1 MALPD
6 CTKTWVRLQR
16 RLFEGYVWQM
26 LERWKV
32 THLRNDLYWSWP
44 EFRNGLFNG
53 LFGGLIFGL
62 VFGLIG
68 MLLSGLIFS
77 LMFGLLNALMGD
89 LISGLLG
96 GLILG
101 LKIGLNLGLIG
112 VPFLGLFLGL
122 FCGLHRGWGL
132 DTTDEK
138 SRFIKESIISD
149 ENTKWPWQTEKAFSS
164 END

>member
-101 LKIGLNLGLIG
+101 L
-112 VPFLGLFLGL
+112 